1 MQKKQYSEE
10 EQKRLL
16 EVLNNINE
24 SSERAAAEFDD
35 MKVNI
40 VSASN
45 ALEEFGKQLK
55 NQFDYSSIDAMSYKF
70 DLLVKQRSNFM
81 GTSFKDSEA
90 LRQSIAKGY
99 VEIVKHG
106 GDLNDSAKIQNLLSR
121 EFNTNTMATSKNVQ
135 DLYLSYKLSGV
146 ETGKLVKNF
155 REAGIGIEHIGGKM
169 SEIINY
175 SRSVGISVN
184 AIAGRVTENIGK
196 LNLYN
201 FEGGVQGLSKM
212 AAQASLLNIDMGK
225 TFKLAEDLL
234 SPDKAIELSAS
245 LQRLGVTSSQL
256 LDPLRA
262 MDLAQNDP
270 AELQNQLV
278 ELSQQF
284 VRTKEDGTFEI
295 MPGAKRH
302 LREVASALGMSSEE
316 LANMALKSAQ
326 VEKKMSE
333 ITFPDDLASEEQK
346 QLIANLARMGEGGEY
361 VVDIKREEK
370 DDLGNII
377 RTFTET
383 KAVSQLDPKDIEKL
397 VESSGN
403 KTLEDISESQ
413 LTQLESINNKI
424 TSITT
429 VGRVA
434 AGASQIVPQMKD
446 VALMAFESQ
455 YKKVDQKRGSGSEQY
470 DELANRM
477 NVYVAK
483 QSEIINKMAT
493 KGDITSK
500 DLKDLGSNLIDLV
513 KKVGGEEFD
522 QYIPVIKDALENIPG
537 GEKASEII
545 EENKEVIGGV
555 LVGMSTLMPSI
566 QTLTT
571 KLDSFVTKLGSVF
584 GLKDFILSKGN
595 LYSYDENDLII
606 GGTRL
611 LGANQQSKSSD
622 EAKEIVE
629 NTPQMVVEPV
639 VAKDLIEDNISEIEK
654 MLEQLNST
662 KTDYSKLTAPNQ
674 QMGSFKVDNVVLKVE
689 DKTFPVE
696 DKTLKVEDK
705 VFNTTLKVEDIGEI
719 AVKTP
724 EPLKVED
731 KVFHVEDKTLKVED
745 KTFDVKLSDVGKLAV
760 EDKTLKVEDKIF
772 NVTDKVFDAK
782 LILDNKG
789 KLTVEDKVFKVED
802 KTFTAKLEKEKLE
815 IDDKLLK
822 VEDKTLKI
830 EDKIL
835 TSKLDL
841 DDVGKL
847 AVEDKVF
854 KVEDK
859 VFNVVDKT
867 FDVKLEDVGK
877 LAVEDKVFK
886 VEDKVFNVVDKTFD
900 VKLEDVGKLTVED
913 KVFKVEDKVFNVMD
927 KVFDTKLVLDND
939 GKLTVE
945 DKVFKV
951 EDKVFNV
958 TDKVFDAK
966 LILDNEGKLT
976 VEDKVF
982 KVEDKV
988 FNVVDK
994 TFDVKLEDVGK
1005 LAVEDKVFKV
1015 EDKVFN
1021 VVDKTF
1027 DVKLEDVGKLV
1038 VEDKTFKI
1046 EDKIFMAKL
1055 EKDKLEIDDKVLK
1068 VDDTPLKV
1076 EDKKFMVELEPLII
1090 DIKNQNPEVKTQQ
1103 IINQVA
1109 YTPERQIATPD
1120 VMQNTN
1126 LNRQIPTMG
1135 MVTNPEV
1142 KVSFGEMKIEIS
1154 LPNLNNDPRTID
1166 IAKNVIKSAFEDG
1179 TMKTQLSQQV
1189 VEAYNRAQN
1198 SNGVLSSN
1206 GLTNYGET
1214 KVM

>member
-1 MQKKQYSEE
+1 MQKREYSEE

-16 EVLNNINE
+16 EILNNINE
-24 SSERAAAEFDD
+24 SSENAALQFDS
-35 MKVNI
+35 MKSNI
-40 VSASN
+40 TSASN
-45 ALEEFGKQLK
+45 ALTELGKQLK
-55 NQFDYSSIDAMSYKF
+55 NQFDYSSIEKMSFTF
-70 DLLVKQRSNFM
+70 DTLVKQRANFM
-81 GTSFKDSEA
+81 GTSFKDSDA

-99 VEIVKHG
+99 VEIVKYG
-106 GDLNDSAKIQNLLSR
+106 GDLNESAKIQNLLSR

-135 DLYLSYKLSGV
+135 DLYLSSKLSGV

-155 REAGIGIEHIGGKM
+155 RDAGIGIEHVGDKM
-169 SEIINY
+169 LEVINY

-278 ELSQQF
+278 KLSQQF

-302 LREVASALGMSSEE
+302 LREVASSLGMSSEE
-316 LANMALKSAQ
+316 LSSMALKSAE

-333 ITFPDDLASEEQK
+333 IRFPDKIATEEQK
-346 QLIANLARMGEGGEY
+346 QLVANLARMGKGGEY

-383 KAVSQLDPKDIEKL
+383 KAVSQLDPKDVEAL

-403 KTLEDISESQ
+403 KTLESISESQ

-424 TSITT
+424 TAIAT

-446 VALMAFESQ
+446 LALMGFNQQYEKIENKKGPESEYYDKLDIKMNTYVTKQ
-455 YKKVDQKRGSGSEQY
+455 SQIIEGMINDNKVTT
-470 DELANRM
+470 DELI
-477 NVYVAK
+477 K
-483 QSEIINKMAT
+483 
-493 KGDITSK
+493 
-500 DLKDLGSNLIDLV
+500 LGGNLLELG
-513 KKVGGEEFD
+513 KKVGGEELS
-522 QYIPVIKDALENIPG
+522 QYQTIIDDLLAKIPG
-537 GEKASEII
+537 GETISDTI
-545 EENKEVIGGV
+545 NQNNEVIGGV
-555 LVGMSTLMPSI
+555 LVGISTLMPSI

-571 KLDSFVTKLGSVF
+571 KLDTFVTKLGTVF

-622 EAKEIVE
+622 EAKDIVE
-629 NTPQMVVEPV
+629 NTPQMVVEPI

-654 MLEQLNST
+654 MLEQLNNT
-662 KTDYSKLTAPNQ
+662 KTDYSKLTASNQ

-705 VFNTTLKVEDIGEI
+705 IFNTTLKVEDIGEI
-719 AVKTP
+719 TVKTP
-724 EPLKVED
+724 ESIKVED
-731 KVFHVEDKTLKVED
+731 KILPVEDKTLKVED
-745 KTFDVKLSDVGKLAV
+745 KTFKIDQEGLIVKLDESNLNKLSV
-760 EDKTLKVEDKIF
+760 EDKIFKVEDKIF
-772 NVTDKVFDAK
+772 TTK
-782 LILDNKG
+782 LDVSELPI
-789 KLTVEDKVFKVED
+789 EDRTFKVED
-802 KTFTAKLEKEKLE
+802 KIF
-815 IDDKLLK
+815 K
-822 VEDKTLKI
+822 VEDKF
-830 EDKIL
+830 L
-835 TSKLDL
+835 TAKLDIS
-841 DDVGKL
+841 DIGKIP
-847 AVEDKVF
+847 VEDKVF

-859 VFNVVDKT
+859 VFNVIDKI
-867 FDVKLEDVGK
+867 FDAKLTLDENNK
-877 LAVEDKVFK
+877 LSVEDKVFK
-886 VEDKVFNVVDKTFD
+886 IEDKVFNVIDKTFD
-900 VKLEDVGKLTVED
+900 AKLVLDNNGKLTVED
-913 KVFKVEDKVFNVMD
+913 KVFKIEDKTFKLED
-927 KVFDTKLVLDND
+927 KIFEAKLSLDD
-939 GKLTVE
+939 IGKLTVE
-945 DKVFKV
+945 DKTFKV
-951 EDKVFNV
+951 EDK
-958 TDKVFDAK
+958 TFD
-966 LILDNEGKLT
+966 
-976 VEDKVF
+976 
-982 KVEDKV
+982 
-988 FNVVDK
+988 VVDK
-994 TFDVKLEDVGK
+994 TFIAKLDNNKLE
-1005 LAVEDKVFKV
+1005 
-1015 EDKVFN
+1015 
-1021 VVDKTF
+1021 
-1027 DVKLEDVGKLV
+1027 
-1038 VEDKTFKI
+1038 VEDKT
-1046 EDKIFMAKL
+1046 
-1055 EKDKLEIDDKVLK
+1055 LK
-1068 VDDTPLKV
+1068 VDETPLKV
-1076 EDKKFMVELEPLII
+1076 EDKKFMVDLSPLTI
-1090 DIKNQNPEVKTQQ
+1090 DLKYLNPEVKTEQ

-1109 YTPERQIATPD
+1109 STPERQVAMPD
-1120 VMQNTN
+1120 VRQDTI
-1126 LNRQIPTMG
+1126 LNRQVPSMG
-1135 MVTNPEV
+1135 MVTNSEV

-1154 LPNLNNDPRTID
+1154 LPNLNNDPRTIE